1 MQPLASADVT
11 VASPWLVTFHLTR
24 LGFEAQNAA
33 AFRFLRLQRDELAP
47 LHSIKDCLLAIV
59 ERSSWMLPRARAA
72 KQPSRPKWTR
82 RS

>member
-1 MQPLASADVT
+1 LSARAGLPVT
-11 VASPWLVTFHLTR
+11 RAGR
-24 LGFEAQNAA
+24 RAA
-33 AFRFLRLQRDELAP
+33 EQRDELGP

-59 ERSSWMLPRARAA
+59 ERSSWMLPRVRAA